1 MLYKLIFEFLTEP
14 LGLSIQWYWEYIILG
29 IIGAIAFKI
38 AWEVS
43 PGGRF
48 GSEIHWL
55 VRIITF
61 VILWAIVRGAI
72 TAVQWLISNWVLAL
86 IVSFVLV
93 ALISCIILVVKK
105 REQKRRK
112 VV

>member
-1 MLYKLIFEFLTEP
+1 MYKLIFEFLTGP
-14 LGLSIQWYWEYIILG
+14 LGLPIQWYWEYIILG

-48 GSEIHWL
+48 GSEIHWF
-55 VRIITF
+55 VRIIAF

-72 TAVQWLISNWVLAL
+72 AAVQWLISNWALAL
-86 IVSFVLV
+86 IVLV

-105 REQKRRK
+105 RELKRRK
-112 VV
+112 IV

>member
-1 MLYKLIFEFLTEP
+1 MLYKLIFEFFTEP
-14 LGLSIQWYWEYIILG
+14 LGLPIQWYWEYIILG

-48 GSEIHWL
+48 GSEIHWF
-55 VRIITF
+55 VRIIAF

-72 TAVQWLISNWVLAL
+72 ATVQWLISNWVLAL
-86 IVSFVLV
+86 IVSIVLV
-93 ALISCIILVVKK
+93 ALISSIILVVKK

-112 VV
+112 IV